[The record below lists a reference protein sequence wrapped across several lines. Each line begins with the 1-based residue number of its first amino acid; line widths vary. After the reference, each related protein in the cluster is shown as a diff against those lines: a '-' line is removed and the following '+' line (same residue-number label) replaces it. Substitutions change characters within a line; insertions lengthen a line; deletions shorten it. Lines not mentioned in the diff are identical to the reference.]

1 MALGTTQA
9 DEIQREMRQIRVE
22 LRDNV
27 QEIVSSAREIV
38 DWQSY
43 VKAYPWLCVGAAA
56 FVGYLLVP
64 SRTTVIRPDP
74 EALRELTKS
83 REMLEQQVK
92 PKKTLVGMVVGMVA
106 ASAAQAAMSVAS
118 RQVQQLLQSFQH
130 PHTHHETG
138 GFRHDQPPR

>member
-1 MALGTTQA
+1 MALATTQA

-22 LRDNV
+22 LKENV
-27 QEIVSSAREIV
+27 QEIVSGAREIV

-43 VKAYPWLCVGAAA
+43 VKAYPWLTVGAAA

-64 SRTTVIRPDP
+64 NRTTVIRPDP

-92 PKKTLVGMVVGMVA
+92 PKKSLMGMVVGMVA

-118 RQVQQLLQSFQH
+118 HQVQQLLHSLQQ
-130 PHTHHETG
+130 PPAQQPG
-138 GFRHDQPPR
+138 GHRHDQSPR

>member
-1 MALGTTQA
+1 MALGNTQA

-43 VKAYPWLCVGAAA
+43 VKAYPWVCVGAAA
-56 FVGYLLVP
+56 FLGYLVVP

-92 PKKTLVGMVVGMVA
+92 PKKSLLGMMMGMVA

-118 RQVQQLLQSFQH
+118 HQVQQLLHSLQQQ
-130 PHTHHETG
+130 PGRPTG
-138 GFRHDQPPR
+138 GFRHDQSPR

>member
-1 MALGTTQA
+1 MALGTTTA

-43 VKAYPWLCVGAAA
+43 VKAYPWACVGAAA
-56 FVGYLLVP
+56 FLGYLLVP

-92 PKKTLVGMVVGMVA
+92 PKKSLVGMLLGMAA

-118 RQVQQLLQSFQH
+118 HQVQQLLHSLQQPPAHS
-130 PHTHHETG
+130 TG
-138 GFRHDQPPR
+138 GFRHDQSPR

>member
-43 VKAYPWLCVGAAA
+43 VKAYPWVCVGAAA
-56 FVGYLLVP
+56 FLGYLVVP

-83 REMLEQQVK
+83 REMLEQQAK
-92 PKKTLVGMVVGMVA
+92 PKKTLLGMVMGMVA

-118 RQVQQLLQSFQH
+118 HQVQHLLNSLQQ
-130 PHTHHETG
+130 PPTPPPG

>member
-1 MALGTTQA
+1 MALGTTNA

-27 QEIVSSAREIV
+27 QEIVSGARDIV

-83 REMLEQQVK
+83 REMLEQQAK
-92 PKKTLVGMVVGMVA
+92 PKKSLVGMVVGMVA

-118 RQVQQLLQSFQH
+118 HQVQQLLSSLQQPPAH
-130 PHTHHETG
+130 PTG
-138 GFRHDQPPR
+138 GHRHDQSSR

>member
-1 MALGTTQA
+1 MALATTQA
-9 DEIQREMRQIRVE
+9 DEIQKEMRQIRVE
-22 LRDNV
+22 LKENV

-43 VKAYPWLCVGAAA
+43 VKAYPWLTVGAAA
-56 FVGYLLVP
+56 LVGYLLVP

-92 PKKTLVGMVVGMVA
+92 PKKSLMGMVVGMVA

-118 RQVQQLLQSFQH
+118 HQVQQLL
-130 PHTHHETG
+130 HTLQQPPASQTG
-138 GFRHDQPPR
+138 GHRHDQSPR

>member
-92 PKKTLVGMVVGMVA
+92 PKKSLVGMVVGMVA

-118 RQVQQLLQSFQH
+118 HQVQQLLHSLQQ
-130 PHTHHETG
+130 PPAPQTG
-138 GFRHDQPPR
+138 GFRHDQSPR

>member
-1 MALGTTQA
+1 MALATTPA
-9 DEIQREMRQIRVE
+9 DEIQKEMRQIRVE

-27 QEIVSSAREIV
+27 QEIVSNAREIV

-43 VKAYPWLCVGAAA
+43 VKSYPWLTVGAAA

-92 PKKTLVGMVVGMVA
+92 PRKSLLGMVVGMVA
-106 ASAAQAAMSVAS
+106 ASAAQAAMNVAS
-118 RQVQQLLQSFQH
+118 HQVQQLLHSLQQPSTQQ
-130 PHTHHETG
+130 PG
-138 GFRHDQPPR
+138 GYRHD

>member
-1 MALGTTQA
+1 MALATTQA
-9 DEIQREMRQIRVE
+9 DEIQKEMRQIRVE
-22 LRDNV
+22 LKENV
-27 QEIVSSAREIV
+27 QEIVSGAREIV

-43 VKAYPWLCVGAAA
+43 VKAYPWLTVGAAA

-64 SRTTVIRPDP
+64 NRTTVIRPDP

-92 PKKTLVGMVVGMVA
+92 PKKSLMGMVVGMVA

-118 RQVQQLLQSFQH
+118 HQVQQLLHSLQQ
-130 PHTHHETG
+130 PPTQQTG
-138 GFRHDQPPR
+138 GHRHDQSPR

>member
-56 FVGYLLVP
+56 FAGYLVVP

-83 REMLEQQVK
+83 RQMLEQQVK
-92 PKKTLVGMVVGMVA
+92 PKKSLLGMVMGMVA

-118 RQVQQLLQSFQH
+118 HQVQQLLHTFQQ
-130 PHTHHETG
+130 PPSEQTG
-138 GFRHDQPPR
+138 GHHHAQSSR

>member
-1 MALGTTQA
+1 MALATTQA
-9 DEIQREMRQIRVE
+9 DEIQKEMRQIRVE

-27 QEIVSSAREIV
+27 QEIVSGAREIV

-43 VKAYPWLCVGAAA
+43 VKAYPWLTVGAAA

-92 PKKTLVGMVVGMVA
+92 PKKSLMGMVVGMVA

-118 RQVQQLLQSFQH
+118 HQVQQLLHSLQQ
-130 PHTHHETG
+130 PPTQQTG
-138 GFRHDQPPR
+138 GPRHDQSTR

>member
-1 MALGTTQA
+1 MALATTQA
-9 DEIQREMRQIRVE
+9 DEIQKEMRQIRVE

-27 QEIVSSAREIV
+27 QEIVSGAREII

-43 VKAYPWLCVGAAA
+43 VKAYPWLTVGAAA

-92 PKKTLVGMVVGMVA
+92 PKKSLVGMVVGMVA

-118 RQVQQLLQSFQH
+118 HQVQQLLHSLQQ
-130 PHTHHETG
+130 PPAQQTG
-138 GFRHDQPPR
+138 GNRHDQSPR

>member
-27 QEIVSSAREIV
+27 EEIVSSAREMV

-92 PKKTLVGMVVGMVA
+92 PKKSLVGMVIGMVA

-118 RQVQQLLQSFQH
+118 HQVQQLL
-130 PHTHHETG
+130 HTLQQPPAQQTG
-138 GFRHDQPPR
+138 GHHHAQSSR